1 MYCQWL
7 LLQLN
12 SDILREN
19 PTCVTFTILDI
30 CRSVQQVFFCF
41 SYQCKSTPL
50 QVWKDK
56 KSRVA
61 SSSSP
66 PQIAPP
72 PPHCGPTSW
81 PSLLRCDVCRSVDGG
96 SSSGRCLSW
105 KMGRCSFFF
114 FFSEHVLP
122 FSFSCWIVWP
132 LLKAKSWTREKGP
145 VVEALAASQTMSKVV
160 GRRVNVLQKSA
171 QKLVPFL
178 HWLTV

>member
-1 MYCQWL
+1 MCYLYYPWYMQICSTGVFLFFLPVQVNTPAGLKGQEVTRSL
-7 LLQLN
+7 LLL
-12 SDILREN
+12 L
-19 PTCVTFTILDI
+19 
-30 CRSVQQVFFCF
+30 
-41 SYQCKSTPL
+41 
-50 QVWKDK
+50 
-56 KSRVA
+56 
-61 SSSSP
+61 P
-66 PQIAPP
+66 PIAPP

-114 FFSEHVLP
+114 FFRARPPVFLQ
-122 FSFSCWIVWP
+122 
-132 LLKAKSWTREKGP
+132 LLNRLTSVKGEVVDSWKGP

>member
-1 MYCQWL
+1 MLPLLSLIYADLFNRCFLFFLPVQVNTPAGLKGQEVTRSL
-7 LLQLN
+7 LLL
-12 SDILREN
+12 
-19 PTCVTFTILDI
+19 
-30 CRSVQQVFFCF
+30 
-41 SYQCKSTPL
+41 
-50 QVWKDK
+50 
-56 KSRVA
+56 
-61 SSSSP
+61 P
-66 PQIAPP
+66 PIAPP

>member
-1 MYCQWL
+1 MCYLYYPWYMQICSTGVFLFFLPVQVNTPAGLKGQEVTRSL
-7 LLQLN
+7 LLL
-12 SDILREN
+12 
-19 PTCVTFTILDI
+19 
-30 CRSVQQVFFCF
+30 
-41 SYQCKSTPL
+41 
-50 QVWKDK
+50 
-56 KSRVA
+56 
-61 SSSSP
+61 P

-114 FFSEHVLP
+114 FPERVLP